1 MLAIV
6 PKIFM
11 QCTNLIAETNNNL
24 NAFMQ
29 ITVNT
34 QFNTAFAFGNFTY
47 RENELF
53 VFNRFH
59 VCAYGNIY
67 EFSITCKFVL
77 ENNIILQITQKII
90 NKCFFTYRSLY
101 IN

>member
-11 QCTNLIAETNNNL
+11 QCTNRIAETNNNL
-24 NAFMQ
+24 LC
-29 ITVNT
+29 ILYECVYTDHVNT
-34 QFNTAFAFGNFTY
+34 QFNTAFAFGNFIY

-59 VCAYGNIY
+59 VCAYGNIN
-67 EFSITCKFVL
+67 EFNITYKFVM
-77 ENNIILQITQKII
+77 ENNIKLEVT
-90 NKCFFTYRSLY
+90 
-101 IN
+101 